1 MGLSYISSGGA
12 TLAGFER
19 MNDATIRTAGATS
32 EIERTLGVGRAR
44 TPLWRRW
51 WVIVSAVLV
60 LAIGAWWVLTPAKK
74 TEYLKGKS
82 EVATIRALV
91 TATGTLQPIDKVTVG
106 AEVSGRVDEILVD
119 FNSIVK
125 KGDIIARINTD
136 ELKARA
142 VQARASVEQAAA
154 NLAKAVNDLR
164 RASSLRERGFA
175 SQSVYDSALASRD
188 AASATLSSTRAQA
201 DQAEANLAKAAI
213 RSPIDGIVLD
223 RKVDRG
229 QTVTA
234 GFQTPEMFIIA
245 SDLKKLELT
254 VDIDEADI
262 GEVALNQDATFTVD
276 AYPAQTFTAK
286 VNELRNAAKTVSNVV
301 TYQGVLTVD
310 NSKGLLKPGM
320 TATADVVV
328 RVVNDVMSVP
338 NGALRFTPQTPAAT
352 TMVPVATTAP
362 VDPIASGKGEVWIVG
377 KDGKPES
384 RKVTL
389 GVTDG
394 RRTQVTSGNV
404 KAGEE
409 FILDIAQ
416 AGQTGT

>member
-1 MGLSYISSGGA
+1 
-12 TLAGFER
+12 
-19 MNDATIRTAGATS
+19 MNDTASRADSASSTISRV
-32 EIERTLGVGRAR
+32 LGVGKRA
-44 TPLWRRW
+44 TPWWRRW
-51 WVIVSAVLV
+51 WVIAIALIVIS
-60 LAIGAWWVLTPAKK
+60 LAAWWLLTPGAKI
-74 TEYLKGKS
+74 EYIKGKS

-119 FNSIVK
+119 FNSQVK

-142 VQARASVEQAAA
+142 VQTRASVEQAEA

-164 RASSLRERGFA
+164 RASALRDKGFA
-175 SQSVYDSALASRD
+175 SQSIYDSALASRN
-188 AASATLSSTRAQA
+188 AAAATLNSTRAQS
-201 DQAEANLAKAAI
+201 DQTEANLAKAAI
-213 RSPIDGIVLD
+213 RSPIDGVVLD
-223 RKVDRG
+223 RKVERG

-245 SDLKKLELT
+245 SDLKRLELT

-262 GEVALNQDATFTVD
+262 GQVALNQEATFTVD
-276 AYPAQTFTAK
+276 AYPAQIFSAK
-286 VNELRNAAKTVSNVV
+286 LAELRNAAKTVSNVV
-301 TYQGVLTVD
+301 TYQGVLSVD

-320 TATADVVV
+320 TATADIVVQ
-328 RVVNDVMSVP
+328 VVKDAMSVP
-338 NGALRFTPQTPAAT
+338 NGALRFTPQTEAT
-352 TMVPVATTAP
+352 SFVPVATTAP
-362 VDPIASGKGEVWIVG
+362 VDPIAAGKGEVWTLG
-377 KDGKPES
+377 KDGKPVA

-394 RRTQVTSGNV
+394 KRTQVTSGNV

-409 FILDIAQ
+409 FILDVAQ
-416 AGQTGT
+416 PGRGGQK